1 MQEFTIEDIR
11 TVVREEL
18 MQTSTPWLDG
28 DAAAAYLGSTSGT
41 LRNWRARGMG
51 PKYHVLHDRLVRY
64 HRNDLDAFVT
74 INFLD
79 RSG

>member
-1 MQEFTIEDIR
+1 MQELTIDAIR

-18 MQTSTPWLDG
+18 KQTSTPWLDG

-79 RSG
+79 RSA